1 VGVGALKLISLPL
14 TLAAS
19 ILLARS
25 LGPEGFGQYAFVIA
39 LITTLSIPLAPAL
52 MQLMT
57 RETAVMHQAGELGR
71 VRALLRWGNRHVL
84 LGSALILVGVGGI
97 ASWNAEWQIDD
108 RWTLVLLSLAALPL
122 LGLNAIRAGVLAGL
136 RRVVIGQF
144 PDLLIR
150 PLVLLLIVGVL
161 FIGGLL
167 TPLTAVAA
175 FIAGGAAALVVGAV
189 ILKRAF
195 PASENVLPPKDEA
208 QNKQWVRAWL
218 PFTLL
223 VAASTLNA
231 QIGILLLGWFST
243 DDQVAAMQVAER
255 GAMLVVLSLTV
266 VNLVIG
272 PHITQV
278 HKTGDRVQLQNLSR
292 NSARMALLI
301 ALPIALP
308 LIFFGAPILAFVF
321 GDEYAEIATLPLAI
335 LAIAHVINVTF
346 GSVGRLLVMSGYER
360 HSLLGQAFSLVVV
373 GVLGVFLIPE
383 FGALG
388 ATVSIAIGILI
399 WNLIL
404 GTQVYLL
411 LRIRPGVI

>member
-1 VGVGALKLISLPL
+1 
-14 TLAAS
+14 
-19 ILLARS
+19 
-25 LGPEGFGQYAFVIA
+25 
-39 LITTLSIPLAPAL
+39 
-52 MQLMT
+52 MQLTT
-57 RETAVMHQAGELGR
+57 RETALMHQSGELGQ
-71 VRALLRWGNRHVL
+71 VRALLRWGNRRVL

-97 ASWNAEWQIDD
+97 AIWNAEWQIDD

-255 GAMLVVLSLTV
+255 GAMLIVLSLTV

-388 ATVSIAIGILI
+388 AAVSIAIGILI